1 MMRDVVRG
9 VVIVVTVA
17 FLAEIMV
24 QTRLKLTAVEW
35 VARSGPQPMTVAAP
49 PPPQPQRPLRRMAM
63 AVTDWA
69 DAALE
74 IVR

>member
-9 VVIVVTVA
+9 AVIVVTVA

-24 QTRLKLTAVEW
+24 QTKVKMLSLDWA
-35 VARSGPQPMTVAAP
+35 ARTGPQPVAFAP
-49 PPPQPQRPLRRMAM
+49 PPPQAPPPPLRRMAS